1 MAQTTNGMTWIAAL
15 VFVSADGSTW
25 TDVSGHG
32 ASVNVSGA
40 ERKAAEQNTMSGDTP
55 IVKADK
61 RGALDVTVRFVYTE
75 EAADPFEILR
85 AIHEDDGVCHVQYS
99 PQDGFWFD
107 TGAGVLLKP
116 GYPGGEAGSG
126 NLVMSEFVVKAA
138 SLTKAD
144 AST

>member
-55 IVKADK
+55 IVKPDK

-75 EAADPFEILR
+75 EASDPFEILR

-99 PQDGFWFD
+99 PKDGFWFN